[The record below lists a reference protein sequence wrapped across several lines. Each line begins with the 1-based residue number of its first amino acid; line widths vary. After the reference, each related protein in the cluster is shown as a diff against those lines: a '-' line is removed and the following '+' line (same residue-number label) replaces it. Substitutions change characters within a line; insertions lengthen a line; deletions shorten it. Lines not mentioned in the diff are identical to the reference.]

1 MLKQTLLILVG
12 GVICCITCSATTTY
26 NTNSPYQRINKL
38 VHDIQTSQNNFLK
51 TELLNQLLEE
61 YENYYTAT
69 SEEYA
74 ECLLWCANICAD
86 CGDHKQ
92 SRALMRHSES
102 IFKQYGSGM
111 FNGRDTLAQ
120 LFLLDLR
127 AKIEDK
133 EDRTY
138 HASRHMHNSL
148 RLKKEYFGDKSEIYL
163 VSLLDLSRIYA
174 HRLLHSKSNYYH
186 NLGYNSYV
194 ERIKT
199 EFCSTCESKR
209 ITYWTTAAQYINRT
223 LDLAYKSIGHGSKGN
238 DSSLASAAYNAT
250 LLYKGLLLNT
260 SRSFEKHVIESGN
273 EEAMEIL
280 KTKKY
285 HIDHQAPQSTIDSL
299 DYMII
304 HALNE
309 SGHAFN
315 LPLLDI
321 NWQDI
326 SSQLG
331 KDDLAIEFYRTDGG
345 QYGAILLKKGWRS
358 PKLVKLKQDI
368 IINKKRIT
376 LENGIKQIHL
386 DKYTEEQAENLWN
399 ISRAIWTDDII
410 EHFPYTTNGKVYFAA
425 DGELLIHPIESLPF
439 ILPKEN
445 NGYIPISDLYNI
457 YRLSSTRELAI
468 DREICSNPSVA
479 IYGGIRYDM
488 DYDDMVADARNNSTN
503 SINDTKN
510 EYLDTIRA
518 TGGLPYLVG
527 TRIEADS
534 IANTI
539 RQSKTITNNPRLYIG
554 TKGTESSIKA
564 LSGSDIH
571 ILHIATHGYYFEH
584 NDQVLKQLK
593 LGDNSLCRSGLIFA
607 GADNKWFG
615 DELPKGIDDG
625 FLTALEISTLDFH
638 NLDLVALSACETGTG
653 SIEDDG
659 VYGLQRGFKMA
670 GVNSILM
677 SLWKVDD
684 RATCRLMIEFYKN
697 WVILGLTK
705 HDALEKAKKTIRSYK
720 TRGWDNPYY
729 WAAFILLD
737 GIN

>member
-1 MLKQTLLILVG
+1 M
-12 GVICCITCSATTTY
+12 
-26 NTNSPYQRINKL
+26 
-38 VHDIQTSQNNFLK
+38 
-51 TELLNQLLEE
+51 
-61 YENYYTAT
+61 
-69 SEEYA
+69 
-74 ECLLWCANICAD
+74 
-86 CGDHKQ
+86 
-92 SRALMRHSES
+92 
-102 IFKQYGSGM
+102 
-111 FNGRDTLAQ
+111 
-120 LFLLDLR
+120 
-127 AKIEDK
+127 
-133 EDRTY
+133 
-138 HASRHMHNSL
+138 
-148 RLKKEYFGDKSEIYL
+148 
-163 VSLLDLSRIYA
+163 
-174 HRLLHSKSNYYH
+174 
-186 NLGYNSYV
+186 
-194 ERIKT
+194 
-199 EFCSTCESKR
+199 
-209 ITYWTTAAQYINRT
+209 
-223 LDLAYKSIGHGSKGN
+223 
-238 DSSLASAAYNAT
+238 
-250 LLYKGLLLNT
+250 
-260 SRSFEKHVIESGN
+260 
-273 EEAMEIL
+273 
-280 KTKKY
+280 
-285 HIDHQAPQSTIDSL
+285 
-299 DYMII
+299 
-304 HALNE
+304 
-309 SGHAFN
+309 
-315 LPLLDI
+315 
-321 NWQDI
+321 
-326 SSQLG
+326 
-331 KDDLAIEFYRTDGG
+331 
-345 QYGAILLKKGWRS
+345 
-358 PKLVKLKQDI
+358 
-368 IINKKRIT
+368 
-376 LENGIKQIHL
+376 ENGIKQIHL

-554 TKGTESSIKA
+554 TKGTESSIKV